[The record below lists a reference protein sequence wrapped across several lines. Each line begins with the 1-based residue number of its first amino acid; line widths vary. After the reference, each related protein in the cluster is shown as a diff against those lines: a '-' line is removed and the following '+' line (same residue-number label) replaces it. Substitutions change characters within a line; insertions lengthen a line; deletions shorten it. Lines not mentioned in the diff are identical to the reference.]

1 MYKFELPDQIIFW
14 QWNFITINA
23 TLIFTWIVMAIMVI
37 GSWYIT
43 RKLSPSTRLSDG
55 QNFLEIIVLG
65 IGQQIKDI
73 SGRSPKNFIAFIG
86 TIFLFIAF
94 SNILSIIPEPLF
106 RPPTASL
113 STTSAL
119 AFCVFIAV
127 PLYGIQTQ
135 GVKNYLKQYLYPT
148 PFMLPLNIISEFSRT
163 LALAMRLFG
172 NVLSGTMIVGLL
184 IALTPIFVPTIM
196 QLFGLL
202 TGVIQAYIFAIL
214 AMVFIA
220 SGMENQNINDNIKQ
234 QDNDLEIE
242 EENDIFTISE

>member
-1 MYKFELPDQIIFW
+1 MSYKFELPDQIIFW

-23 TLIFTWIVMAIMVI
+23 TLVYTWIVMAIMVI

-55 QNFLEIIVLG
+55 QNLLEIIVLN

-73 SGRSPKNFIAFIG
+73 SGKSPNSFIGFIG
-86 TIFLFIAF
+86 TMFLFIAV
-94 SNILSIIPEPLF
+94 SNLLSIIPDPIY
-106 RPPTASL
+106 RAPTASL

-127 PLYGIQTQ
+127 PLYGIRHQ
-135 GVKNYLKQYLYPT
+135 GLKNYLKQYLQPNL
-148 PFMLPLNIISEFSRT
+148 FMLPLNIISEFSRT

-172 NVLSGTMIVGLL
+172 NMLSGTMIVGLL
-184 IALTPIFVPTIM
+184 ISLTPILMPTLM

-202 TGVIQAYIFAIL
+202 TGVIQAYIFAVL

-220 SGMENQNINDNIKQ
+220 SGMESQNIEDKPEDNLSMESNDY
-234 QDNDLEIE
+234 
-242 EENDIFTISE
+242 

>member
-23 TLIFTWIVMAIMVI
+23 TLIFTWIVMTIMVI

-73 SGRSPKNFIAFIG
+73 SGRSPKKFIAFIG

-135 GVKNYLKQYLYPT
+135 GLKNYLKQYLEPT

-184 IALTPIFVPTIM
+184 IALTPIFVPIIM

-220 SGMENQNINDNIKQ
+220 SGMDNQIMNDKIKQ
-234 QDNDLEIE
+234 QDQDLEIE
-242 EENDIFTISE
+242 EENDIFTI

>member
-1 MYKFELPDQIIFW
+1 MSYQLQLPDQVIFW
-14 QWNFITINA
+14 QWNFIKINA
-23 TLIFTWIVMAIMVI
+23 TLIFTWLVMAII
-37 GSWYIT
+37 TISSWYIT
-43 RKLSPSTRLSDG
+43 RKLSASKGLSDG
-55 QNFLEIIVLG
+55 QNFLEIIVLA
-65 IGQQIKDI
+65 IAQQIKDLC
-73 SGRSPKNFIAFIG
+73 GKSPQSLIAFIG

-119 AFCVFIAV
+119 AFCVLIAI
-127 PLYGIQTQ
+127 PLYGIKAQ
-135 GVKNYLKQYLYPT
+135 GFFNYFKQYLEPN
-148 PFMLPLNIISEFSRT
+148 FLMLPLNIISEFSRT

-172 NVLSGTMIVGLL
+172 NMLSGTMIVGLL

-214 AMVFIA
+214 TLVFIA
-220 SGMENQNINDNIKQ
+220 SAMETKQNNQQNQPKN
-234 QDNDLEIE
+234 NDL
-242 EENDIFTISE
+242 DLD